1 MVWIKREILFILGF
15 LPLLVHNAHHER
27 RPSQNFGQF
36 FPGVNSVGG
45 TRPTRPL
52 TTMSRPPPPPIT
64 GRPLTSNSRPPMMS
78 RPPLATDRPLPSNS
92 QPLTRPQS
100 AMSKPKSKPPS
111 SSASRRPQTNSQRF
125 CRSNRKFLILSFR
138 FFSNARLHLKSD
150 LICFTT
156 LFLIPKLEVLSLS
169 QP

>member
-78 RPPLATDRPLPSNS
+78 RPPLTTDRPLPSNS

-125 CRSNRKFLILSFR
+125 CRSNSKFLILSFR
-138 FFSNARLHLKSD
+138 FFSMLGFIS
-150 LICFTT
+150 
-156 LFLIPKLEVLSLS
+156 SLTCS
-169 QP
+169 ALLYF